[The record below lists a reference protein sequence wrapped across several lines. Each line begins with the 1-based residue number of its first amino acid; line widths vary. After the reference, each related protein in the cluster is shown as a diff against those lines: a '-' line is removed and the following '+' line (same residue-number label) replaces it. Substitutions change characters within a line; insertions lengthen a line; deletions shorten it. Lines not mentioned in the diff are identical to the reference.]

1 MEYATRLVVVVEL
14 IQIVL
19 CIIILTNLARNDSI
33 EFTDDES
40 TISAASGGELQ
51 SVSNRRN
58 FRTHV
63 IGVLLVIMHL
73 KRMEH
78 AQLLRSKKD
87 HESETGMVPPTRWG
101 YCLSWRISS
110 WAAVDLCEMVHS
122 AVCTIDS
129 TQSCV
134 KATCAVQALWPCWD
148 EGVLFSAGV
157 CYLGRCL
164 AEKKI
169 HDEYRLF
176 GGTCAHSGIGTNTKK
191 SVNSQISQD
200 WDGENQIVNLHTT
213 KR

>member
-63 IGVLLVIMHL
+63 IGVLLVIVHL
-73 KRMEH
+73 KRIEWNTPNISDLRNKIANAKCLCIVVLH
-78 AQLLRSKKD
+78 LRHNLLHQAQ
-87 HESETGMVPPTRWG
+87 
-101 YCLSWRISS
+101 
-110 WAAVDLCEMVHS
+110 
-122 AVCTIDS
+122 
-129 TQSCV
+129 
-134 KATCAVQALWPCWD
+134 
-148 EGVLFSAGV
+148 
-157 CYLGRCL
+157 
-164 AEKKI
+164 
-169 HDEYRLF
+169 
-176 GGTCAHSGIGTNTKK
+176 
-191 SVNSQISQD
+191 
-200 WDGENQIVNLHTT
+200 